1 MKWAGGGFLSTVG
14 DLLQFGNA
22 MLYSSQFEDI
32 SVAKIGDKNGA
43 KIVAENSTKIGDKNG
58 AKIVDENSIKIGDK
72 NDTKIED
79 KSDDKIE
86 EKSDANIKENSSDS
100 NNTVNS
106 SIKVRVH
113 SRF

>member
-22 MLYSSQFEDI
+22 MLYSSQFED
-32 SVAKIGDKNGA
+32 
-43 KIVAENSTKIGDKNG
+43 KNG
-58 AKIVDENSIKIGDK
+58 AKIVDENDTKIGDK
-72 NDTKIED
+72 SDTKIED
-79 KSDDKIE
+79 KSGDKIE
-86 EKSDANIKENSSDS
+86 EKSDANIKENPSDS

-106 SIKVRVH
+106 SIKVRVR

>member
-22 MLYSSQFEDI
+22 MLYSSQFEDK
-32 SVAKIGDKNGA
+32 SCGA
-43 KIVAENSTKIGDKNG
+43 KIRESPNG
-58 AKIVDENSIKIGDK
+58 ANIGVKSGANIKDR
-72 NDTKIED
+72 
-79 KSDDKIE
+79 SSDKIE
-86 EKSDANIKENSSDS
+86 EKSDANIKENLSDS

-113 SRF
+113 SRFWFQSEPTKFEHIYNQLKKS

>member
-22 MLYSSQFEDI
+22 MLYSSQFEDK
-32 SVAKIGDKNGA
+32 SGA
-43 KIVAENSTKIGDKNG
+43 KIGDKNG
-58 AKIVDENSIKIGDK
+58 AKIVDENSTKIGDK

-86 EKSDANIKENSSDS
+86 EKSDANIKENPSDS

-113 SRF
+113 SRFWFQSEPTKFEHIYNQL

>member
-22 MLYSSQFEDI
+22 MLYSSQFEDKNG
-32 SVAKIGDKNGA
+32 VKIGDKNGV
-43 KIVAENSTKIGDKNG
+43 KLVDENGTKIGDK
-58 AKIVDENSIKIGDK
+58 S
-72 NDTKIED
+72 DTKIENN
-79 KSDDKIE
+79 SGDKIE
-86 EKSDANIKENSSDS
+86 EKSDANIKENPSDT

-106 SIKVRVH
+106 SIKVRDR

>member
-22 MLYSSQFEDI
+22 MLYSSQFEDK
-32 SVAKIGDKNGA
+32 SGA
-43 KIVAENSTKIGDKNG
+43 KNEHRNG
-58 AKIVDENSIKIGDK
+58 AKIVDENGTKIGDKSETKIEDK

-79 KSDDKIE
+79 KSGVK
-86 EKSDANIKENSSDS
+86 IKENPSDS

-106 SIKVRVH
+106 SIKV
-113 SRF
+113 

>member
-22 MLYSSQFEDI
+22 MLYSSQFEDK
-32 SVAKIGDKNGA
+32 SGAKNGHR
-43 KIVAENSTKIGDKNG
+43 NG
-58 AKIVDENSIKIGDK
+58 AKIVDENVTKIGDK
-72 NDTKIED
+72 SETKIEDKSDTKIED
-79 KSDDKIE
+79 KSDVK
-86 EKSDANIKENSSDS
+86 IKENPSDS

-106 SIKVRVH
+106 SIKVRVC

>member
-22 MLYSSQFEDI
+22 MLYSSQFEDK

-43 KIVAENSTKIGDKNG
+43 KIVAENSTKIGDK
-58 AKIVDENSIKIGDK
+58 K
-72 NDTKIED
+72 DTKVED

-86 EKSDANIKENSSDS
+86 EKSDANIKENLSDS

>member
-22 MLYSSQFEDI
+22 MLYSSQFEDK
-32 SVAKIGDKNGA
+32 SGTKIGDENGA
-43 KIVAENSTKIGDKNG
+43 KIGNENGTKIGDK
-58 AKIVDENSIKIGDK
+58 S
-72 NDTKIED
+72 DTKIED
-79 KSDDKIE
+79 KSGDKIE
-86 EKSDANIKENSSDS
+86 EKSDANIKENPSDS

-106 SIKVRVH
+106 SIKVRVC

>member
-22 MLYSSQFEDI
+22 MLYSSQFEDK
-32 SVAKIGDKNGA
+32 SDVKSG
-43 KIVAENSTKIGDKNG
+43 TKIGDKNG
-58 AKIVDENSIKIGDK
+58 AKIVDENGTKIGDK
-72 NDTKIED
+72 SDTKIED

-86 EKSDANIKENSSDS
+86 EKSDANIKENPSDS

-106 SIKVRVH
+106 SIKV
-113 SRF
+113 